1 MPRDYRFK
9 WPLASNTIP
18 GPRSLFGMV
27 RNNGAR
33 AHHGWDLRASTG
45 TPCYATAGGRVV
57 SVEENR
63 VGYGRTLDI
72 HLDVMIDGKSVYL
85 RLAHLSRVADGIEV
99 GTRVGQGELV
109 CYTGNS
115 GSGTGPHLHFEYMD
129 RRNPSRGQG
138 GLSHRYDPALIYG
151 DVTPG
156 QTYCEPC
163 TGG

>member
-9 WPLASNTIP
+9 WPLANNTIP

-27 RNNGAR
+27 RDNGR
-33 AHHGWDLRASTG
+33 RPHHGWDLRAMTG
-45 TPCYATAGGRVV
+45 TPCYATAGGTVV
-57 SVEENR
+57 SIGEKT
-63 VGYGRTLDI
+63 GYGRTLDI
-72 HLDVMIDGKSVYL
+72 HLDHMINGLAVYL
-85 RLAHLSRVADGIEV
+85 RLAHLSKVADGISE

-115 GSGTGPHLHFEYMD
+115 GSSSTGPHLHFEYMK
-129 RRNPSRGQG
+129 RANPSPGES
-138 GLSHRYDPALIYG
+138 GLFHRYDPAIIYG

-156 QTYCEPC
+156 QVHCEPC